1 MTRDAQATKR
11 YFDEA
16 YIALKREGF
25 QINQMD
31 NGHLEVRLDGQPL
44 CEVNEIGGIIY
55 KYENITTPEREAAKD
70 KAFQIICRTSEY
82 MRQMEVAPVLKAD
95 GLEEKYKLLAEFN
108 GTVLAGM
115 HSKIGVVFTTWDR
128 TPDGEGLSHGHYFM
142 EDYEGAKQDFA
153 TRSCLIPEQQLFSPE
168 QMVEI
173 YRCCADTL
181 DAGFDLTYDQ
191 DKRIRSVQEQI
202 ERCMPDIME
211 QIHEQDQHT
220 VEPHS
225 QEQTM

>member
-1 MTRDAQATKR
+1 MTRDAHATKR

-31 NGHLEVRLDGQPL
+31 NGHLEVMLDDQPL

-55 KYENITTPEREAAKD
+55 KYENIGTPEREAAKD
-70 KAFQIICRTSEY
+70 KAFQIVCRTSEY
-82 MRQMEVAPVLKAD
+82 MRQMEIAPALKAD
-95 GLEEKYKLLAEFN
+95 GLEDKYKLLAEFN

-191 DKRIRSVQEQI
+191 EKRIRSVQEQI
-202 ERCMPDIME
+202 GCCIPDIME

-220 VEPHS
+220 VEPYS

>member
-25 QINQMD
+25 QIDQME

-55 KYENITTPEREAAKD
+55 KYENIATPEREAAKD
-70 KAFQIICRTSEY
+70 KAFQIVCRTSEY
-82 MRQMEVAPVLKAD
+82 MRQMEIAPALKAD
-95 GLEEKYKLLAEFN
+95 GLEDKYKLLAEFN

-191 DKRIRSVQEQI
+191 EKLIRSVQEQI

-211 QIHEQDQHT
+211 QIHEQDQHM
-220 VEPHS
+220 VEPYS

>member
-1 MTRDAQATKR
+1 MTRDTQVTKR

-25 QINQMD
+25 HVEQMAG
-31 NGHLEVRLDGQPL
+31 GHLGVWLDDQPI
-44 CEVNEIGGIIY
+44 CEVNEIGGITY
-55 KYENITTPEREAAKD
+55 RSNNIATPEREAAKD
-70 KAFQIICRTSEY
+70 KAFQIVCRTSEY
-82 MRQMEVAPVLKAD
+82 MRQMEISPALKAD

-128 TPDGEGLSHGHYFM
+128 TPDSEGLSHGHYFM

-153 TRSCLIPEQQLFSPE
+153 TRSCLIPEQQLFAPE
-168 QMVEI
+168 QMIEI

-191 DKRIRSVQEQI
+191 EKLIRSVQEQI

-211 QIHEQDQHT
+211 QIHEQDQHM
-220 VEPHS
+220 VEPYS
-225 QEQTM
+225 QKQTM

>member
-1 MTRDAQATKR
+1 MTKDAQATKR
-11 YFDEA
+11 YFDET

-25 QINQMD
+25 HVEKMAG
-31 NGHLEVRLDGQPL
+31 GHLGIWLDDQPI
-44 CEVNEIGGIIY
+44 CEVNEIGGITY
-55 KYENITTPEREAAKD
+55 RSDNIATPEREAAKD
-70 KAFQIICRTSEY
+70 KAFQIVCRTSEY
-82 MRQMEVAPVLKAD
+82 MRQMEIAPALKAD
-95 GLEEKYKLLAEFN
+95 GLEDKYKLLAEFN

-142 EDYEGAKQDFA
+142 EDYEGAKQDFT

-181 DAGFDLTYDQ
+181 DAGFDLTCDQ
-191 DKRIRSVQEQI
+191 EKLIRSVQEQI
-202 ERCMPDIME
+202 ERGMPDIME
-211 QIHEQDQHT
+211 QVHEQDQHT